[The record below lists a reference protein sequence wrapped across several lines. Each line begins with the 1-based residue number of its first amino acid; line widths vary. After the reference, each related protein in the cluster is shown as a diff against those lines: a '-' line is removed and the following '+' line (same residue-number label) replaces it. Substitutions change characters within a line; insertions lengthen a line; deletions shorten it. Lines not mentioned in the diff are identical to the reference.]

1 MFAASPFRH
10 DKARRTGAA
19 VVTRTLPVILFGVAL
34 LAAGCMRT
42 DAPAS
47 TPLPTKEKTIG
58 RVQQQLQKADEETA
72 KRREAIDAAGK

>member
-1 MFAASPFRH
+1 MFRSGLRA
-10 DKARRTGAA
+10 GA
-19 VVTRTLPVILFGVAL
+19 TAL
-34 LAAGCMRT
+34 LAVVLAVALPAAGCSRT

-58 RVQQQLQKADEETA
+58 RVQQQLQKADEETG